1 MSRTEDDFVEDLIS
15 AIETIKTNPTI
26 DTINV
31 ARYALDDSRQY
42 LKNPQHY
49 EVQIEEAE
57 RNLKS
62 KRMIVEDAFKSLPKD
77 PTKEEIDRVEAIVKK
92 NGSSFG
98 IADND
103 KYTSKITELR
113 LRNSFDNKNKIAAA
127 CTLDVAYVNVISEYT
142 NDITSDG
149 IRILEKIVNVSTLEK
164 PAKDSLGILINS
176 AKKNVAPVKSYLTSF
191 LRKRGGTTCKLVD
204 SYEKVIEDY
213 GQNATLEGILFL
225 EKLVNDSNN
234 LEPQDKKMLGL
245 KINIEKTIAA
255 KTSMTI
261 EKTIAAKPAK
271 TSMISRMS
279 SMFSRKKVGGTR
291 RKKRKRKTRR

>member
-1 MSRTEDDFVEDLIS
+1 MSKSEDDLVEDLIS

-26 DTINV
+26 HTINV

-49 EVQIEEAE
+49 EVQIEDAE

-113 LRNSFDNKNKIAAA
+113 LRNSVDNKTKIAAA

-164 PAKDSLGILINS
+164 PAKDSLGLLINS
-176 AKKNVAPVKSYLTSF
+176 AKKNVAPVKSYLPSL

-261 EKTIAAKPAK
+261 EKNIAAKPSYM
-271 TSMISRMS
+271 TRMS

-291 RKKRKRKTRR
+291 RTKRKRKTRR